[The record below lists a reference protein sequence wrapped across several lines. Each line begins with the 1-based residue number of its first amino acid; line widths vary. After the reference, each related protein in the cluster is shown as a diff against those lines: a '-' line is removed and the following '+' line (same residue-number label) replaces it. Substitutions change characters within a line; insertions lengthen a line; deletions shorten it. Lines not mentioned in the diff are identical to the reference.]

1 MNDFQNSKRSSD
13 IQGHPLTKKVKTE
26 EETQAS
32 SLSFQGS
39 ASAFGDPPGLSI
51 TDFENADVLHRIENA
66 LVESSLA
73 DEMTIDEDDEQA
85 FDESGLTDPTTFSD
99 DSQEILLYLAVS
111 RDQANSWSEILLSLC
126 IDLPMWDYLEPL
138 KDFISQCKC
147 RPCWRPTSLNPI
159 GDFSYLNSGWAS
171 HDLDIDAKWED
182 LAQRIV
188 ELSGSKIDIRTLVKP
203 SGPLKAVLTAQWH
216 FPTWV
221 TQHPLH
227 GMTMDNSNPS
237 MRAQHAK
244 FKFDA
249 HETIYDN
256 WSQIKEE
263 CLKFTRWLNRHSKII
278 LIIGDENY
286 REWREF
292 IHLDETVEAIKIDLD
307 IDLPVF
313 SDKPCFQIVR
323 SKASKEIQQ
332 LVLFSYHSQYFFYRD
347 ISMRIRAYHDLLW
360 NAVSEWAGIRPA
372 KPCFFLRQSDVK
384 QNAGNNPKK
393 QAGDKYGFTQ
403 LNLARKL
410 RHQEKR
416 TGTIFPEFVVR
427 RAFRK
432 TINKNPCWA
441 MRADVATGSFIVGI
455 MLMWSQKAGVT
466 LDTREYRMS
475 DAGKRHYSVAI
486 ETLAKNR
493 DVNIRKATEVRQ
505 SEEWKNS
512 EAGKKQK
519 KILNR
524 VKDLPKN
531 KNIEKKAS
539 LLRVKQV
546 IELLGAD
553 PNNLTPTQLAI
564 RTKLL
569 EWDQMSNVQQRS
581 LFNAYVIWWA
591 PWCPLGLRYEGD
603 GCPNQDDFDYAG
615 SYHPCVNME
624 RRYRRGEKEQFY
636 DFEDKEP
643 EEAPEEERS

>member
-1 MNDFQNSKRSSD
+1 
-13 IQGHPLTKKVKTE
+13 
-26 EETQAS
+26 
-32 SLSFQGS
+32 
-39 ASAFGDPPGLSI
+39 
-51 TDFENADVLHRIENA
+51 
-66 LVESSLA
+66 
-73 DEMTIDEDDEQA
+73 MTIDEDDEQA

-188 ELSGSKIDIRTLVKP
+188 ELSGSKIDIRTL
-203 SGPLKAVLTAQWH
+203 
-216 FPTWV
+216 
-221 TQHPLH
+221 
-227 GMTMDNSNPS
+227 
-237 MRAQHAK
+237 
-244 FKFDA
+244 
-249 HETIYDN
+249 ETIYDN

-393 QAGDKYGFTQ
+393 QAGD
-403 LNLARKL
+403 N
-410 RHQEKR
+410 
-416 TGTIFPEFVVR
+416 
-427 RAFRK
+427 
-432 TINKNPCWA
+432 
-441 MRADVATGSFIVGI
+441 FIVGI